1 MRFENELNDNKCR
14 GVKALN
20 TTRRLPMNVLKTAL
34 ISLVVL
40 SALKSIAAP
49 IYLEGYEPDA
59 RQPEKRLRKIYLLL
73 NEGKIVEKSLK
84 AFTPPEGSEVYNESR
99 VGKLLLSPGF
109 IDLHGHLKYHGL
121 PIWEEAKGQFRNR
134 FEWRALSSYK
144 KAVSEIMSN
153 PLFGSSTDLNSP
165 LCKTIQYAEMKALI
179 GGTTSIQGIGA
190 DSGCS
195 KGILARNVEIESDYE
210 EQSDVRVSTD
220 LITPSISKLFH
231 EMVFPKM
238 IETGKNFDDSY
249 SLLTTEEKAGMAESS
264 QKRFLDLRASYLNY
278 LDQLVQT
285 KQIRAFIVHL
295 SEGRSKDEYNKIEY
309 KLSEKL
315 GFAKEGLVIIHGA
328 GLDAN
333 DMKHAADRKMSLVW
347 SPYSN
352 LLLYKET
359 TDVDAALKAGLN
371 ITLGSDWSPTGS
383 KNLLDEVKIAK
394 QYLVSQKNTSI
405 NDRMLFDMMTINPAK
420 ALKLENKVGRLEKNY
435 LADIVAIRLKSTQK
449 NYYTQVIESDSSDI
463 QIVFVGGKSV
473 VNQAQYLHPS
483 DKSERFLNAESHLA
497 NESQNRVCSGFINH
511 VFTNM
516 DQSISE
522 ITNTLKTV
530 LPQMDDYLSCRD
542 QIYQAK
548 KIKFFSTEINEP
560 LQTKLDS
567 HQAEYE
573 KLTQQLEILTQNQTK
588 AQ

>member
-1 MRFENELNDNKCR
+1 
-14 GVKALN
+14 
-20 TTRRLPMNVLKTAL
+20 MNVLKTAL

-59 RQPEKRLRKIYLLL
+59 RLPEKRLRKIYLLL

-84 AFTPPEGSEVYNESR
+84 AFSPPAGSEIFNEAR

-144 KAVSEIMSN
+144 KAVSEIMSS
-153 PLFGSSTDLNSP
+153 PLFGSSTDINSP
-165 LCKTIQYAEMKALI
+165 LCKSIQYAEMKALI
-179 GGTTSIQGIGA
+179 GGTTSIQGIGS
-190 DSGCS
+190 DSGCT
-195 KGILARNVEIESDYE
+195 KGILARNVEIESDYNE
-210 EQSDVRVSTD
+210 TSDVRVSTD

-238 IETGKNFDDSY
+238 IETGKNFDESY
-249 SLLTTEEKAGMAESS
+249 TTLTTKEKLGMAESS

-278 LDQLVQT
+278 LDQLVPT
-285 KQIRAFIVHL
+285 NQIRAFIVHL
-295 SEGRSKDEYNKIEY
+295 AEGRAKDEYNKIEY

-315 GFAKEGLVIIHGA
+315 GFAKEGLVIIHGV

-359 TDVDAALKAGLN
+359 TDINEALKAGLN
-371 ITLGSDWSPTGS
+371 ISLGSDWSPTGS

-394 QYLVSQKNTSI
+394 LYLASQKNSPVT
-405 NDRMLFDMMTINPAK
+405 DRMLFEMMTINPAR
-420 ALKLENKVGRLEKNY
+420 ALKLDQKVGRIEKDY
-435 LADIVAIRLKSTQK
+435 LADIVAIRLKSSQE
-449 NYYTQVIESDSSDI
+449 NYYSQVINADSADI
-463 QIVFVGGKSV
+463 QMVFVGGKSV
-473 VNQAQYLHPS
+473 ITQTQYLQTT
-483 DKSERFLNAESHLA
+483 DKSEHLLNSDSHLSKE
-497 NESQNRVCSGFINH
+497 NQNQNCSLLKNH
-511 VFTNM
+511 VFVNL

-530 LPQMDDYLSCRD
+530 IPQMDDYLACRD
-542 QIYQAK
+542 QVYQNK
-548 KIKFFSTEINEP
+548 KSRFFDIEINQP

-573 KLTQQLEILTQNQTK
+573 KLTQQLEILTHNQTK